1 MQMKLNDSGR
11 YELKY
16 VVNRDQYG
24 SLVEALA
31 GTMQPDPYGDTVGR
45 YRVASLYYDTPDYKA
60 YWDKSN
66 GLRFRRK
73 VRIRAYG
80 SQVITPDAACFVEIK
95 QRTNR
100 IIHKKRVTLPY
111 SLATDLCERGKGAN
125 GIPGTD
131 RAVMDEVVYLRNV
144 QHLRP
149 ACIISYDRQAWIGT
163 ERDPG
168 LRVTFD
174 TNMKCRAHDLSLLS
188 QGFTQDRLLMSPEEC
203 VMEIKAEGQV
213 PYWLTRFIGEQGCT
227 LRAVSK
233 YCLALEKCVG
243 TLQRQRITSYQ
254 PVFGLG

>member
-1 MQMKLNDSGR
+1 MKLNDSGR

-16 VVNRDQYG
+16 ILNRDQYS

-31 GTMQPDPYGDTVGR
+31 GTMQPDPNGDSAGR

-80 SQVITPDAACFVEIK
+80 SQVITPGAACFVEIK

-100 IIHKKRVTLPY
+100 IIHKRRVILPY
-111 SLATDLCERGKGAN
+111 SLATDLCETGKSAN
-125 GIPGTD
+125 GLPGVD
-131 RAVMDEVVYLRNV
+131 RAVIDEVMYLCKI

-174 TNMKCRAHDLSLLS
+174 TNMKGRAHDLTLLS
-188 QGFTQDRLLMSPEEC
+188 QDYPQDRFLMPPEGC
-203 VMEIKAEGQV
+203 VMEIKADGQV
-213 PYWLTRFIGEQGCT
+213 PYWLTRFISEQRCT

-243 TLQRQRITSYQ
+243 TFQRQRIISYQ